1 MKVHPALTY
10 IVWLAIIAGLAIWLA
25 MTHQARLR
33 LAGEHQGLEQ
43 QLQKMAELSAWNA
56 DLSRQIAKANEPKPL
71 APGQLSELL
80 RLRGQVGVL
89 RRQQSEG
96 DGAREENRQIHA
108 VLANYLQWLTGTNA
122 PAMTNYWPQEAW
134 TNTGH
139 GSPEATLQT
148 LLWAG
153 YNGDLTNF
161 AASMDEESRTNLDGE
176 FKGKSATEASMR
188 LADEMADTKSVQV
201 LSREVLDENTVMLTV
216 EIEDQNGFQTVRI
229 LLKRTGGEWKF
240 AGPQP

>member
-80 RLRGQVGVL
+80 RAVRWECSVGSS
-89 RRQQSEG
+89 RRAMG
-96 DGAREENRQIHA
+96 RAKK
-108 VLANYLQWLTGTNA
+108 TGRST
-122 PAMTNYWPQEAW
+122 PYW
-134 TNTGH
+134 
-139 GSPEATLQT
+139 
-148 LLWAG
+148 
-153 YNGDLTNF
+153 
-161 AASMDEESRTNLDGE
+161 
-176 FKGKSATEASMR
+176 
-188 LADEMADTKSVQV
+188 
-201 LSREVLDENTVMLTV
+201 
-216 EIEDQNGFQTVRI
+216 RI
-229 LLKRTGGEWKF
+229 ISSG
-240 AGPQP
+240 